1 MLIFWVP
8 LGRFPS
14 HIACSMRIFLWLD
27 AYPSF
32 GVIQKNPRGGGRKY
46 TFLTI
51 IQMLNLY
58 FRTCTIGLRKK
69 SGAIC
74 SGHIITEC
82 HSGLILHKSSF
93 MHAWYVIKA
102 KFAHI
107 SILYIPGYLRYTTP
121 KSSWKKKWH
130 LYRPTFFAPA
140 SALAPLQTWTSKV
153 ISMCVSKN
161 STLHQS

>member
-1 MLIFWVP
+1 MCVNRIQKHQNAYI
-8 LGRFPS
+8 LGSSGPFS
-14 HIACSMRIFLWLD
+14 GAYSLFDAYFLWLD

-32 GVIQKNPRGGGRKY
+32 GVIQKNSRGGGRKY

-121 KSSWKKKWH
+121 KSSWKKIGICTDQH
-130 LYRPTFFAPA
+130 FLHRPP
-140 SALAPLQTWTSKV
+140 PLLRSRHGPV
-153 ISMCVSKN
+153 R
-161 STLHQS
+161 